1 MHSWRRLEASTTSTE
16 KPAFWLSDNR
26 EICFGYQIGT
36 TICDMKQPMCAVV
49 ALHTGSTAQGGG
61 GSFKVGSLQERFVAV
76 TDGWQSEPTDGLT
89 SSWRQRSVVVM

>member
-1 MHSWRRLEASTTSTE
+1 M
-16 KPAFWLSDNR
+16 
-26 EICFGYQIGT
+26 Q
-36 TICDMKQPMCAVV
+36 QPMCAAL

-89 SSWRQRSVVVM
+89 SGWR